1 VKIEGSAKTL
11 YKIATAGGSIETEL
25 VKETKKLQEGAQ
37 ESEKTRIKERLI
49 YLFCLTVT
57 NSTELKPERKVQLLN
72 ELQKAMLTEPTVSLP
87 NTQQGRPV
95 YLRNCY
101 GTPPSSSVPFLRGV
115 LVKWRAEDGAWKQI
129 PWNLPQN
136 DKELRKMTYG
146 NGKLVRSIQKKV
158 FVTMIFAKSASQK
171 VNLDDFLPGDEP
183 IITEKGEMAHPQE
196 IDLQEDSGDFILVL
210 GLSLPYPH
218 RPCLV

>member
-1 VKIEGSAKTL
+1 
-11 YKIATAGGSIETEL
+11 
-25 VKETKKLQEGAQ
+25 
-37 ESEKTRIKERLI
+37 
-49 YLFCLTVT
+49 
-57 NSTELKPERKVQLLN
+57 
-72 ELQKAMLTEPTVSLP
+72 
-87 NTQQGRPV
+87 
-95 YLRNCY
+95 
-101 GTPPSSSVPFLRGV
+101 
-115 LVKWRAEDGAWKQI
+115 
-129 PWNLPQN
+129 
-136 DKELRKMTYG
+136 MTYG